1 MSFFKTY
8 GKDLGQYAVDIMERY
23 PKLYDLL
30 DLAVKQYIVKEGT
43 KFNRSTK
50 LHKRLFE
57 KKTEAYKEKFVIR
70 IIFRRL
76 SRILTKFLRFVIM
89 IVKFPTLTVM
99 RYEKLRD
106 YKSLRGCKVLIPEP
120 ICPIQRMAWHL
131 PPLKKIPTCNCGGK
145 GCRWCWR

>member
-30 DLAVKQYIVKEGT
+30 DLAIKQYIVKEGT

-50 LHKRLFE
+50 IHKRLFE
-57 KKTEAYKEKFVIR
+57 NKVEAYKESFVIKL
-70 IIFRRL
+70 IFRRL
-76 SRILTKFLRFVIM
+76 SRILTKFLRFVTM
-89 IVKFPTLTVM
+89 IVKDPKLTAT
-99 RYEKLRD
+99 RYEKLRH
-106 YKSLRGCKVLIPEP
+106 YKSLRWCKVLIPEP
-120 ICPIQRMAWHL
+120 TDPIERMVWRL
-131 PPLKKIPTCNCGGK
+131 PPLKKKPTCNCGGK